1 VCSLE
6 LGSQAMGEAQQRGR
20 PQPLSA
26 FLPNTTEVES
36 GTALGGEQA
45 VELSELSGMN
55 DRRSGD
61 ATEFGNGQGEAG
73 FCPSVQTDA
82 PAANQKAAGA
92 ASCCCLLLS
101 VVRPLGWMKA
111 GWCVPVSGCLR
122 RGLPWQGW
130 ITI

>member
-1 VCSLE
+1 MCSLE

-55 DRRSGD
+55 DRRSDD

-92 ASCCCLLLS
+92 ASCCPSVSSGQGKGQLLVRMMDAREAFLCLD
-101 VVRPLGWMKA
+101 GA
-111 GWCVPVSGCLR
+111 GSARSFG
-122 RGLPWQGW
+122 
-130 ITI
+130 

>member
-1 VCSLE
+1 
-6 LGSQAMGEAQQRGR
+6 MI
-20 PQPLSA
+20 
-26 FLPNTTEVES
+26 
-36 GTALGGEQA
+36 GG
-45 VELSELSGMN
+45 
-55 DRRSGD
+55 RSGD
-61 ATEFGNGQGEAG
+61 AAAFGNGQGEAG

-122 RGLPWQGW
+122 RGLPWQGVDNYLATLARLRSGRVMG
-130 ITI
+130 IGTAEAGGGRSSALGLEG